1 MSGRDPE
8 VDAWL
13 ARYENPQKP
22 LVERVR
28 DIMLAADARLGETI
42 KWSAPT
48 FVYKGN
54 LATFQPRSKQH
65 VSLVFHSGASIPGSH
80 PILEGDTDTGRHARF
95 VDADAVEAARSDL
108 EAVVRAWCDARDA
121 G

>member
-1 MSGRDPE
+1 MSGRSPD

-13 ARYENPQKP
+13 ARYDHPLKP

-28 DIMLAADARLGETI
+28 DVMLASDPRLGETI

-54 LATFQPRSKQH
+54 LATFQPRSNQH
-65 VSLVFHSGASIPGSH
+65 VSLVFHTGASIPGSH
-80 PILEGDTDTGRHARF
+80 PILEGGTDTGRHARF
-95 VDADAVEAARSDL
+95 SDADAVDAARPAL
-108 EAVVRAWCDARDA
+108 EAVVRAWCDWKD